1 MERRKRTDITEQM
14 QHKGSVTAILTGD
27 WHLRDSVPSCRTDA
41 FEGVM
46 WRKVEYIADMQE
58 KYHCPVLHSG
68 DLFHNWKPSPYL
80 LAKAIK
86 YVPRN
91 FCTIFGNHDLPQH
104 NLELADKCGIYVLLT
119 AGVVSVLTHG
129 AQHWGTALPEEPF
142 VLAGRKILVS
152 HIMTYQGKTPYPGC
166 TDTPAAGLL
175 RKHKEYDLILTGH
188 NHQQFVEMHDGRLLV
203 NPGCITRQESDQVDF
218 RPAVWLWYAESNTV
232 EKHYLPI
239 SKGVVQKPEN
249 VERVEERNAR
259 IDAFISKLNSGWDES
274 IDFEQNLERV
284 INVNKVS
291 KEIQDII
298 YNAIES

>member
-1 MERRKRTDITEQM
+1 MERTKTKPAVEQK
-14 QHKGSVTAILTGD
+14 HVGRVNAILTGD
-27 WHLRDSVPSCRTDA
+27 WHLRDSVPSCRTDD
-41 FEGVM
+41 FEAEM
-46 WRKVEYIADMQE
+46 WRKIIYIRTLQE
-58 KYHCPVLHSG
+58 HHECPIIHSG
-68 DLFHNWKPSPYL
+68 DLFHHWKPSPYL
-80 LAKAIK
+80 LSKAMQ
-86 YVPRN
+86 YMPSSL
-91 FCTIFGNHDLPQH
+91 FWTIYGNHDLPQH
-104 NLELADKCGIYVLLT
+104 NLELADKCGIYVLLM
-119 AGVVSVLTHG
+119 AGVISVLTHG
-129 AQHWGTALPEEPF
+129 AHHWGQPLPEAPF
-142 VLAGRKILVS
+142 VLADRKILVS

-175 RKHKEYDLILTGH
+175 RKHKGYDLILTGH
-188 NHQQFVEMHDGRLLV
+188 NHQQFVETHDGRLLV
-203 NPGCITRQESDQVDF
+203 NPGCITRQESDQADF

-259 IDAFISKLNSGWDES
+259 IDAFISKLNSDWDES